1 MHQANREAV
10 FAWLDACN
18 RKPQTEL
25 LQEDRRRK
33 GRVIMGENQ
42 NEWNTNDT
50 PRTYGDDS
58 KLYES
63 GQNPNGRQAYGSGQP
78 NYGAGQQNPYGQPNY
93 GAGQQNP
100 YGQPNYGAGQQ
111 NPYEQPNYGGQ
122 NLNGGQT
129 YGNGQP
135 NYGAGQQNP
144 YEQPNYGGQNPYG
157 GQTYGNGQQGYGAGQ
172 QNPYGQPNYG
182 GQNPYGY
189 QQYGNWQ
196 GNLNPQMQQTSVTD
210 VFCNI
215 LLGIFVVRLI
225 ISFVL
230 VYQAYG
236 VIDDYYSVLS
246 RSYLLEL
253 NGTGYQVLSAFSNL
267 LTIAMIVFVVLDIVK
282 VSKAHYKITGLILFA
297 LLLNPGYYLW
307 RAHILGRKKTFPIV
321 YTVIYGGGML
331 AYFCYIFYK
340 AFVIAFQFTQELM

>member
-18 RKPQTEL
+18 RKPQAEL

-33 GRVIMGENQ
+33 ERVIMGENQ

-63 GQNPNGRQAYGSGQP
+63 GQNPYGGQM
-78 NYGAGQQNPYGQPNY
+78 YGNGQQNY

-111 NPYEQPNYGGQ
+111 NPYEQPNYS
-122 NLNGGQT
+122 
-129 YGNGQP
+129 
-135 NYGAGQQNP
+135 
-144 YEQPNYGGQNPYG
+144 
-157 GQTYGNGQQGYGAGQ
+157 
-172 QNPYGQPNYG
+172 

-196 GNLNPQMQQTSVTD
+196 GNLNPQMQQTPVTD

>member
-1 MHQANREAV
+1 
-10 FAWLDACN
+10 
-18 RKPQTEL
+18 
-25 LQEDRRRK
+25 
-33 GRVIMGENQ
+33 MGENQ

-63 GQNPNGRQAYGSGQP
+63 GQNPY
-78 NYGAGQQNPYGQPNY
+78 
-93 GAGQQNP
+93 
-100 YGQPNYGAGQQ
+100 
-111 NPYEQPNYGGQ
+111 
-122 NLNGGQT
+122 GGQT

-144 YEQPNYGGQNPYG
+144 YEQPNYSGQNPYG
-157 GQTYGNGQQGYGAGQ
+157 GQMYGNGQQNYGTGQQNPYGQPNYGAGQ

-196 GNLNPQMQQTSVTD
+196 GNLNPQMQQTPVTD